1 MVIKGATIL
10 DITTGSMIKNHVV
23 VVKDGRIEE
32 VSPARSADIPKG
44 IEVVDLQGHTL
55 LPGLIDMHVH
65 LTSGGGY
72 HGYERLK
79 LTERRAILASCTQN
93 KR

>member
-32 VSPARSADIPKG
+32 VSQRAQPISLKASRWLICG
-44 IEVVDLQGHTL
+44 QTL
-55 LPGLIDMHVH
+55 LPGLIDIRT

-72 HGYERLK
+72 HGYERQ
-79 LTERRAILASCTQN
+79 LTDERQAILGVVHAKQ
-93 KR
+93 R